1 MSQTYIPIEL
11 RRLVRER
18 ARGCCE
24 YCLFPEAFSL
34 AVHEVDHIVAEKHG
48 GVTDEGNLALACVIC
63 NKHKGSDLTSI
74 DPETNA
80 IEPLFNPRQ
89 QLWFDHFALDQDIIQ
104 PRSASG
110 RTTVRLLQMNRADR
124 VAERLVLVEAG
135 ALRASTPSG

>member
-1 MSQTYIPIEL
+1 MSQTYVSTEL

-24 YCLFPEAFSL
+24 YCLFPEVFSL
-34 AVHEVDHIVAEKHG
+34 ALHELDHIVAEKHG
-48 GVTDEGNLALACVIC
+48 GVTDEGNLALACVLC

-80 IEPLFNPRQ
+80 IEPLFNPRRQ
-89 QLWFDHFALDQDIIQ
+89 RWLDHFDLDKGSIQ

-110 RTTVRLLQMNRADR
+110 RVTVRLLQLNRAER
-124 VAERLVLVEAG
+124 IAERLLLVEAG
-135 ALRASTPSG
+135 ILNAASPSR

>member
-24 YCLFPEAFSL
+24 YCLFPEAYSL
-34 AVHEVDHIVAEKHG
+34 AVHELDHVVGEKHG
-48 GVTDEGNLALACVIC
+48 GASIADNLALACILC
-63 NKHKGSDLTSI
+63 NKYKGSDLTSV

-80 IEPLFNPRQ
+80 IEPLYNPRGQ
-89 QLWFDHFALDQDIIQ
+89 RWLEHFDLNEGRIQ

-110 RTTVRLLQMNRADR
+110 RVTVRLLQLNRADR
-124 VAERLVLVEAG
+124 IAERLLLVAAG
-135 ALRASTPSG
+135 ILNAPTPSR